1 MWALSIIL
9 CEMGITLSFLLPSQL
24 PFASFSQESH
34 LLCSFGES
42 VAAKISDYM
51 SVLGLFLLL
60 WGLGFSQLLRLN
72 DSLGSELPPS

>member
-9 CEMGITLSFLLPSQL
+9 CEMGITLSFPAFS
-24 PFASFSQESH
+24 ASFCFFSQESH